1 MAKRLNLPDDLHDQF
16 QQLLKLAHDE
26 LQNNVDI
33 QNTLS
38 VYLKFGGEKLARH
51 GLGII
56 NKRYL
61 EEKWQRAQES
71 KVIDTEDSKI
81 DASEDSKID
90 ASEDS
95 EIDASE
101 DSEID
106 ASEDSEIDASEDLQ
120 DDDTSYSESDDLK
133 DDDPDDSPPAL

>member
-16 QQLLKLAHDE
+16 QQLLKLAPDE

-61 EEKWQRAQES
+61 EEKWQRAQEAN
-71 KVIDTEDSKI
+71 VIDTEDSEI
-81 DASEDSKID
+81 DASEDSEDSEID
-90 ASEDS
+90 ASEDSEDS

-106 ASEDSEIDASEDLQ
+106 ASEDSSNFPSRIPF
-120 DDDTSYSESDDLK
+120 K
-133 DDDPDDSPPAL
+133 

>member
-16 QQLLKLAHDE
+16 QQLLKLAPDE

-71 KVIDTEDSKI
+71 QVIDT
-81 DASEDSKID
+81 
-90 ASEDS
+90 EDS

-106 ASEDSEIDASEDLQ
+106 ASEDSEDSEIDASEDSEIDASENLQ

>member
-16 QQLLKLAHDE
+16 QQLLKLAPDE

-61 EEKWQRAQES
+61 EEKWQRAQEA
-71 KVIDTEDSKI
+71 KVIDT
-81 DASEDSKID
+81 
-90 ASEDS
+90 EDS

-106 ASEDSEIDASEDLQ
+106 ASEDSETDASEDSEIDASENLQ

>member
-16 QQLLKLAHDE
+16 QQLLKLAPDE

-71 KVIDTEDSKI
+71 QVID
-81 DASEDSKID
+81 
-90 ASEDS
+90 SEDS

-106 ASEDSEIDASEDLQ
+106 ASEDSEDSEIDASEDSEIDASENLQ

>member
-16 QQLLKLAHDE
+16 QQLLKLAPDE

-33 QNTLS
+33 QNILS

-56 NKRYL
+56 NRSYL
-61 EEKWQRAQES
+61 EEKWQKAQES

-106 ASEDSEIDASEDLQ
+106 ASEDLQ
-120 DDDTSYSESDDLK
+120 DDDTSYSESDDLN

>member
-16 QQLLKLAHDE
+16 QQLLKLAPDE

-33 QNTLS
+33 QNKLS

-56 NKRYL
+56 NRRYL

-71 KVIDTEDSKI
+71 QVID
-81 DASEDSKID
+81 
-90 ASEDS
+90 
-95 EIDASE
+95 
-101 DSEID
+101 
-106 ASEDSEIDASEDLQ
+106 SEDLQ
-120 DDDTSYSESDDLK
+120 DDDTSYSESDNL
-133 DDDPDDSPPAL
+133 DDDDSDDAPLDL

>member
-16 QQLLKLAHDE
+16 QQLLKLAPDE

-71 KVIDTEDSKI
+71 KVIDTEDS
-81 DASEDSKID
+81 EID

-95 EIDASE
+95 EIDASEDSETDASE

>member
-1 MAKRLNLPDDLHDQF
+1 MAKRLSLPDDLHDQF
-16 QQLLKLAHDE
+16 QQLLKLAPDE

-56 NKRYL
+56 NRSYL
-61 EEKWQRAQES
+61 EEKWQKAQES

-81 DASEDSKID
+81 DASEDSK
-90 ASEDS
+90 
-95 EIDASE
+95 IDASE

>member
-1 MAKRLNLPDDLHDQF
+1 MIIMAKRLNLPNDLHDQF
-16 QQLLKLAHDE
+16 QQLLKLAPDE

-61 EEKWQRAQES
+61 EEKWQRAQEA
-71 KVIDTEDSKI
+71 KVIDTEDS
-81 DASEDSKID
+81 EID

>member
-16 QQLLKLAHDE
+16 QQLLKLAPDE

-71 KVIDTEDSKI
+71 QVI
-81 DASEDSKID
+81 
-90 ASEDS
+90 DS

-106 ASEDSEIDASEDLQ
+106 ASEDSEDSEIDASEDSEIDASENLQ

>member
-16 QQLLKLAHDE
+16 QQLLKLAPDE

-56 NKRYL
+56 NRSYL
-61 EEKWQRAQES
+61 EEKWQKAQES

-81 DASEDSKID
+81 DASEDSK
-90 ASEDS
+90 
-95 EIDASE
+95 IDASE

>member
-1 MAKRLNLPDDLHDQF
+1 MAKRLNLPNDLHDQF
-16 QQLLKLAHDE
+16 QQLLKLAPDE

-61 EEKWQRAQES
+61 EEKWQRAQEA
-71 KVIDTEDSKI
+71 KVIDPEDSEI
-81 DASEDSKID
+81 A

-101 DSEID
+101 DSELD
-106 ASEDSEIDASEDLQ
+106 ASEDSELDASEDLQ
-120 DDDTSYSESDDLK
+120 DDDKSYSESDDLN

>member
-16 QQLLKLAHDE
+16 QQLLKLAPDE

-56 NKRYL
+56 NRRYL

-71 KVIDTEDSKI
+71 KVIDT
-81 DASEDSKID
+81 
-90 ASEDS
+90 
-95 EIDASE
+95 
-101 DSEID
+101 
-106 ASEDSEIDASEDLQ
+106 EDSEIDASEDLQ
-120 DDDTSYSESDDLK
+120 DDDTSYSESDDLN

>member
-16 QQLLKLAHDE
+16 QQLLKLAPDE

-56 NKRYL
+56 NRSYL
-61 EEKWQRAQES
+61 EEKWQKAQES
-71 KVIDTEDSKI
+71 KVIDT
-81 DASEDSKID
+81 EDSKID